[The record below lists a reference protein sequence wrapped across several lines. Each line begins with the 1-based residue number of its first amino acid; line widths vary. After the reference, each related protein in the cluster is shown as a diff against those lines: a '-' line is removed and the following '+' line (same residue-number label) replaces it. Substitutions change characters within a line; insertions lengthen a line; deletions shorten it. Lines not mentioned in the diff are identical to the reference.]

1 MKSLKNRRGLALEN
15 AIIFMVIVFS
25 LCTLL
30 TTFVLVGTRRTQMSK
45 NALLERV
52 ALEEILEDFLADPTA
67 HPADE
72 QSRPDY
78 PDYFYTVTPKDDG
91 TYLLTVFKQTEEATV
106 IKLYAVAAQTDGAW
120 QLTYRDKLPP
130 S

>member
-1 MKSLKNRRGLALEN
+1 
-15 AIIFMVIVFS
+15 MVIVFS

-67 HPADE
+67 YPAEE
-72 QSRPDY
+72 QSYLDY
-78 PDYFYTVTPKDDG
+78 TYTVTPKDGG
-91 TYLLTVFKQTEEATV
+91 TYLLTVSKQTEEATA
-106 IKLYAVAAQTDGAW
+106 IKLYAVAAQTDGTW

-130 S
+130 T